1 MTKDED
7 NTAKCVRKAINNL
20 VSEIVMHGQFGSLE
34 LRERRTT
41 NNRKEGSVGV
51 ERRGLQQ
58 VLVGKMTPFKGHGVN
73 SVFLEGI
80 LQMSMI
86 LRMLCAFFICL
97 ALLNSVYTLLF
108 DTNGSQTN
116 FLVC

>member
-58 VLVGKMTPFKGHGVN
+58 VLIGRMTPFKGNGVN